1 MQTIR
6 FLQVAIAQ
14 WEHNNKLKGVFHC
27 TIGVNLDTNE
37 LVRVYPIEEYKMR
50 KHGVYL
56 MDVEP
61 MTCRRENSYKPI
73 KFHQIGLLD
82 KSETQQILNR
92 IPVTTIAQLNHDKLS
107 MGVISIKNKI
117 IRVET
122 NENYINDTQC
132 DLFDGT
138 EYAKECSL
146 SGKSYS
152 NKIKK
157 DIRIKFPSNDT
168 KQGYRDLSYN
178 EHHFFVGLERHGSI
192 PSYYHKKVY
201 DKMIVGNLRNHRSTF
216 IGLCMFKSE
225 PLKQLF

>member
-1 MQTIR
+1 METIK

-56 MDVEP
+56 MEVEP

-73 KFHQIGLLD
+73 NFKQIGLLD
-82 KSETQQILNR
+82 KSETQEILNN
-92 IPVTTIAQLNHDKLS
+92 IKVTTISELNDNKLS
-107 MGVISIKNKI
+107 MGVIDISNKI

-132 DLFDGT
+132 DLFEDT
-138 EYAKECSL
+138 EYSKQNSL
-146 SGKSYS
+146 ENKSYS

-157 DIRIKFPSNDT
+157 DIRVRFPT
-168 KQGYRDLSYN
+168 KETQQGYRDLSYN
-178 EHHFFVGLERHGSI
+178 EHHFFVGLERNGSI
-192 PSYYHKKVY
+192 PDYYNKQVY
-201 DKMIVGNLRNHRSTF
+201 NRMIVGNLRNHRSTF
-216 IGLCMFKSE
+216 IGLCMFKE
-225 PLKQLF
+225 K